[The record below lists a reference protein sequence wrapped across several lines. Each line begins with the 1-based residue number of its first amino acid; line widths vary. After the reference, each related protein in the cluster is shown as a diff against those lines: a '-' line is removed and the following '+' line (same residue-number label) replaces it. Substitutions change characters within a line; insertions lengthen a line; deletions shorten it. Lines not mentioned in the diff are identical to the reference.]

1 MKLFLI
7 RHGQTTANLNQ
18 IYAGQTDVPLTDLG
32 RQQAEAIRPV
42 LAGFSFD
49 KVFSSDLSRAID
61 TQRLALPGAEGERTA
76 LLREFDVGSL
86 EGQGIAESVRW
97 FGNAHRQSRDYSVFG
112 GESAQMVCARLQ
124 QFLAMLEAEPC
135 DCAAAFVHNGVMNC
149 MLQIVLGGEYDRTG
163 VKTGNCGI
171 NVFEYENGKWKL
183 LAWNY
188 MGKL

>member
-1 MKLFLI
+1 
-7 RHGQTTANLNQ
+7 
-18 IYAGQTDVPLTDLG
+18 
-32 RQQAEAIRPV
+32 
-42 LAGFSFD
+42 
-49 KVFSSDLSRAID
+49 
-61 TQRLALPGAEGERTA
+61 
-76 LLREFDVGSL
+76 
-86 EGQGIAESVRW
+86 
-97 FGNAHRQSRDYSVFG
+97 
-112 GESAQMVCARLQ
+112 
-124 QFLAMLEAEPC
+124 MLEAEPC